1 MLLDGFLNLQELF
14 QGKAKGFDVEKALE
28 AKSVR
33 DFEKLISSVSHGFN
47 SIEDFYSKS
56 STRSVVGN
64 VKIPVLY
71 IQVHVFYIF
80 PPEFSAIKLL
90 KKYGRF
96 LPFHILFTYLCVHTH
111 KIRI

>member
-1 MLLDGFLNLQELF
+1 MLLDDFFNLQELF
-14 QGKAKGFDVEKALE
+14 QGKTKGFDVEKALK

-71 IQVHVFYIF
+71 IQVH
-80 PPEFSAIKLL
+80 
-90 KKYGRF
+90 
-96 LPFHILFTYLCVHTH
+96 ILHGFFFKFCY
-111 KIRI
+111 

>member
-1 MLLDGFLNLQELF
+1 MLLYDIFNLQELF

-33 DFEKLISSVSHGFN
+33 EFEKLISCVSLGFN

-71 IQVHVFYIF
+71 IQVHVLYMV
-80 PPEFSAIKLL
+80 FSLSYVVKL
-90 KKYGRF
+90 
-96 LPFHILFTYLCVHTH
+96 
-111 KIRI
+111 KIW

>member
-1 MLLDGFLNLQELF
+1 MLLYDIFNLQELF

-33 DFEKLISSVSHGFN
+33 EFEKLISRVSLGFN

-71 IQVHVFYIF
+71 IQVHVLYMV
-80 PPEFSAIKLL
+80 FSLSYVVKL
-90 KKYGRF
+90 
-96 LPFHILFTYLCVHTH
+96 
-111 KIRI
+111 KIW